1 MGCDHFGNH
10 IYPLTGTVFEKT
22 TTPLRTW
29 FYAMYLMGS
38 TGCGISA
45 KQIQRE
51 TGVTYKTAWRMFTQ
65 TRLLLSDDRLQLEGS
80 TVEMVKPTTA
90 GSVAAIIG
98 CPSYG
103 SKKNAVVG
111 IVERNT
117 PGRIGRLTW
126 KATFTATPSKA
137 FGALSSGASVASAQ
151 CQREVFAGIS
161 E

>member
-98 CPSYG
+98 DRKSTRLNSSHPSISYAVFCL
-103 SKKNAVVG
+103 KKK
-111 IVERNT
+111 R
-117 PGRIGRLTW
+117 
-126 KATFTATPSKA
+126 
-137 FGALSSGASVASAQ
+137 AL
-151 CQREVFAGIS
+151 RK
-161 E
+161 

>member
-1 MGCDHFGNH
+1 MGCDHCGNH

-65 TRLLLSDDRLQLEGS
+65 TRSLLPEDRLQLEGS
-80 TVEMVKPTTA
+80 TVEMAKPTTA
-90 GSVAAIIG
+90 GVSRLLSGV
-98 CPSYG
+98 
-103 SKKNAVVG
+103 
-111 IVERNT
+111 
-117 PGRIGRLTW
+117 RLTAAKKKTQLSASW
-126 KATFTATPSKA
+126 SAIRR
-137 FGALSSGASVASAQ
+137 GAL
-151 CQREVFAGIS
+151 AG
-161 E
+161 

>member
-1 MGCDHFGNH
+1 MGCDHCGNH

-65 TRLLLSDDRLQLEGS
+65 TRLLLSEDRLQLEGS
-80 TVEMVKPTTA
+80 TVEMAKPTTA

-98 CPSYG
+98 FPSYG
-103 SKKNAVVG
+103 SKKKTQLSASWSA
-111 IVERNT
+111 IR
-117 PGRIGRLTW
+117 R
-126 KATFTATPSKA
+126 
-137 FGALSSGASVASAQ
+137 GAL
-151 CQREVFAGIS
+151 AG
-161 E
+161 